1 MAHRFSNRKEV
12 REAILQLA
20 AEPTDRQEIEQMNTS
35 EFQNPYDNSYDD
47 SYDDSYDETEE
58 CEECGHAV
66 SLHMDRYGCQYER
79 GDIVVNECNVA
90 GGPCGCDVHHAK
102 FKLLEAIKA
111 ENAEIR
117 ATLANLDFLKQKLS
131 AAYSTLLV
139 STRTNVR

>member
-20 AEPTDRQEIEQMNTS
+20 AEPTDRQEIEQMNTG
-35 EFQNPYDNSYDD
+35 EFPNPYDGA
-47 SYDDSYDETEE
+47 EEEE

-79 GDIVVNECNVA
+79 GDIWVSGDNCDGLVA
-90 GGPCGCDVHHAK
+90 GGPCGCDVHQAK

-117 ATLANLDFLKQKLS
+117 ATLANLDLLKQKLS
-131 AAYSTLLV
+131 AAYSTFLV
-139 STRTNVR
+139 STRTNVC

>member
-20 AEPTDRQEIEQMNTS
+20 VEPTDRQEIEQMNTG
-35 EFQNPYDNSYDD
+35 EFPNPYDGA
-47 SYDDSYDETEE
+47 EEEE

-90 GGPCGCDVHHAK
+90 GGPCGCKVHHAK

-117 ATLANLDFLKQKLS
+117 ATLANLDLLKQKLS

-139 STRTNVR
+139 STRTNVC